1 MESRENTKRDE
12 ETISFIKTEKGEI
25 SGNQM
30 LGGVE
35 YLINVMDVHRDKL
48 LYYLVIHC
56 WIVLLYFLISL
67 VFSFII
73 TLLINVLPKFVLWT
87 IVVLCLI
94 VLTTECVNS
103 FVKYKELSTNQG
115 EVFLPTF
122 IINTYSYWWNKNTW
136 LVCSIILGSITVFI
150 LLLLLAS
157 SFSTTPIK
165 ATINNI
171 EEASRVA
178 GWKILILIPILQSI
192 RQGFLLFMLVLVA
205 TNLATTGYQV
215 HKVMDACSSET
226 CIDEATNKTF
236 RDSVTCIPG
245 KFSDNTTRCPI
256 SKCTYNKF
264 QTSWW
269 IFLLQVCNL
278 VAVCWLLFCVQA
290 VKSLTLA
297 GVVTSVGTV
306 FESVKNTWRYHLG
319 TVELS

>member
-1 MESRENTKRDE
+1 
-12 ETISFIKTEKGEI
+12 
-25 SGNQM
+25 M

-73 TLLINVLPKFVLWT
+73 TLLINLLPKFVLWT

-157 SFSTTPIK
+157 SFSKTPIK

-192 RQGFLLFMLVLVA
+192 RQGSSCSCWYLWLLIL
-205 TNLATTGYQV
+205 
-215 HKVMDACSSET
+215 
-226 CIDEATNKTF
+226 
-236 RDSVTCIPG
+236 
-245 KFSDNTTRCPI
+245 
-256 SKCTYNKF
+256 
-264 QTSWW
+264 
-269 IFLLQVCNL
+269 LLQAIKYTKWWMPAPLKL
-278 VAVCWLLFCVQA
+278 VSMKLLTRRLEIVSPVFQGSFLTILLDAQYTCAHITSSKLPGGSSCYQCAV
-290 VKSLTLA
+290 
-297 GVVTSVGTV
+297 
-306 FESVKNTWRYHLG
+306 
-319 TVELS
+319 